1 MNGYEITFIYDS
13 SLSFSYDIAG
23 GVSNGGGGGGGGQG
37 VNGAPFTIV
46 ESYMGDVPTGELSVQ
61 LNGQGVESI
70 QGPWQVILAEPVY

>member
-1 MNGYEITFIYDS
+1 MNGYQITFIYDS

-23 GVSNGGGGGGGGQG
+23 GVPMGGGGGGGGE
-37 VNGAPFTIV
+37 NGAPFTIV
-46 ESYMGDVPTGELSVQ
+46 ESYIGAVPTGELSVQ